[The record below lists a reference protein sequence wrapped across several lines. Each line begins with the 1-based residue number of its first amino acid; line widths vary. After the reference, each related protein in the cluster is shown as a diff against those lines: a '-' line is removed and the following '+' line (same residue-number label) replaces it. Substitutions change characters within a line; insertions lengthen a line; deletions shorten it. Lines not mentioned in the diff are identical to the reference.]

1 MAQIEV
7 GEKAKDGIPT
17 IVGHLEFE
25 DSIYSKKTVSV
36 EVKLKPHTFKSGKTG
51 FMIYSGR
58 VAVDADSNLNYRL
71 FNGMLGVYDP
81 TKKYLPREDT
91 PTTEDKE

>member
-36 EVKLKPHTFKSGKTG
+36 EVKLKPHIFKSGKTG
-51 FMIYSGR
+51 FMIYSDR

-81 TKKYLPREDT
+81 TKEYTPREDT
-91 PTTEDKE
+91 TPVKEE